1 MKLLKAK
8 FILFKKLLISIATSP
23 CSSKK
28 SCQFIPLFSVW
39 FLSVKKLQLLVLFFI
54 KNHIFFLLKIFP
66 TFSLLAFAFSY
77 WFLSFK
83 AIIVLNLFYTAL
95 NILLETVY
103 SISMKENHV
112 YSKVVNSFK
121 SNIQLLKK
129 EKALTDQHHVRDLG
143 GCLRNTRCDP

>member
-8 FILFKKLLISIATSP
+8 FILFKKLLISIATS

-28 SCQFIPLFSVW
+28 SCQFIPLSSVW

-77 WFLSFK
+77 WCLSFK
-83 AIIVLNLFYTAL
+83 AIVLNLFYTAL

-103 SISMKENHV
+103 SISVKENRV

-129 EKALTDQHHVRDLG
+129 EKVLTDQ
-143 GCLRNTRCDP
+143 

>member
-8 FILFKKLLISIATSP
+8 FILFKKLLISIATS

-28 SCQFIPLFSVW
+28 SCQFIPLSSVW

-77 WFLSFK
+77 WCLSFK
-83 AIIVLNLFYTAL
+83 AIVLNLFYTAL

-103 SISMKENHV
+103 SISVKENRV
-112 YSKVVNSFK
+112 YSRVVNSFK

-129 EKALTDQHHVRDLG
+129 EKVLTDQ
-143 GCLRNTRCDP
+143 